1 MTAMSVK
8 LFEIREE
15 LKDLEKEKD
24 LPDTREEGQ
33 RLRGE
38 LQQLLDARD

>member
-1 MTAMSVK
+1 MSVK

-15 LKDLEKEKD
+15 LKDLEKEKG
-24 LPDTREEGQ
+24 LPDTKEEGQ